1 MSKVQF
7 ELYIFDAN
15 SLFFTVILLK
25 ERRIVRLN
33 LIKFGGM
40 KSVVRLDERY
50 FNYFLVRGVIQTNEK
65 KIKELKL
72 KK

>member
-65 KIKELKL
+65 KLRN
-72 KK
+72 

>member
-7 ELYIFDAN
+7 ELYILDAN

-33 LIKFGGM
+33 LIKFGGI

-65 KIKELKL
+65 KLRN
-72 KK
+72 

>member
-1 MSKVQF
+1 MSKVQL

-15 SLFFTVILLK
+15 SLFFTVILPK

-65 KIKELKL
+65 KLRN
-72 KK
+72 